1 MKRGAQNDCGDAR
14 LLRSY
19 ERKRKEDIYTMQ
31 AATYG
36 LKHLFN
42 NGIPLLRTLRNA
54 GLAATNRLTP
64 LKKML
69 VQHTLKLT

>member
-1 MKRGAQNDCGDAR
+1 MGRGAQNDCGDAR

-31 AATYG
+31 AAAYA

-42 NGIPLLRTLRNA
+42 NDIPLLRTLHNA

-64 LKKML
+64 PKKML
-69 VQHTLKLT
+69 MQHALN

>member
-1 MKRGAQNDCGDAR
+1 
-14 LLRSY
+14 
-19 ERKRKEDIYTMQ
+19 MQ

-42 NGIPLLRTLRNA
+42 NDIPLLRALRNA